1 MHVIVMGAGIVGIAS
16 AWYLRQHGCQV
27 SVIDRAQSAA
37 AETSFAN
44 AGQLSY
50 GYTTPWA
57 APSVPQKAAK
67 WLFKA
72 HSPLLLRPDGSLF
85 QLRWLRQMLAN
96 CTDDAY
102 IRNKDRMVRISE
114 YSRAMQ
120 LQLERDTGIAYEG
133 RRRGTLQLFRT
144 QQQIDAAAKDMS
156 VLADYG
162 VPFELLE
169 ASGCLKQEPAL
180 QHARA
185 PIAGGL
191 YLPNDATGDCHLFTT
206 QLAQMCADA
215 GVQFHYGAAI
225 EHITVQNGR
234 ISHIQAGGQIHQ
246 ADHYVCAL
254 GSFSRPVLQEIG
266 LDLPVYPVKGYS
278 LTIPMS
284 DESRS
289 PVSTLLDETYKVALT
304 RFDNRIRV
312 GGMAELSGYRL
323 QLTPER
329 RETLELVV
337 NELFPGCGDT
347 AAASFWSGL
356 RPMTPDSTPIIGAT
370 PIANLHTN
378 TGHGTLGWTMGLGSG
393 KIVADLVCGQAAE
406 IATDDLAVSRYI

>member
-1 MHVIVMGAGIVGIAS
+1 MHVIVMGAGIVGMAS
-16 AWYLRQHGCQV
+16 AWYLRQNGCDV
-27 SVIDRAQSAA
+27 TVIERAPTAA

-57 APSVPQKAAK
+57 APGIPQKAAK

-96 CTDDAY
+96 CSDAAY

-120 LQLERDTGIAYEG
+120 LQFERDTGIAYEG

-144 QQQIDAAAKDMS
+144 QQQIDAAAKDMT

-162 VPFELLE
+162 VPFELLD
-169 ASGCLKQEPAL
+169 ASGCLNQEPAL
-180 QHARA
+180 KQSHA

-206 QLAQMCADA
+206 QLAKMCAEA
-215 GVQFHYGAAI
+215 GVAFHYNTAI
-225 EHITVQNGR
+225 DRISVQNQR
-234 ISHIQAGGQIHQ
+234 ITALHSGAQTFQ

-254 GSFSRPVLQEIG
+254 GSFSRPLLQQLG

-278 LTIPMS
+278 LTIDLT
-284 DESRS
+284 DEQRA
-289 PVSTLLDETYKVALT
+289 PVSTLIDETYKVALT
-304 RFDNRIRV
+304 RFDQRVRV
-312 GGMAELSGYRL
+312 GGMAELSGYTI
-323 QLTPER
+323 QLPRER

-337 NELFPGCGDT
+337 NQLFPNCGDT
-347 AAASFWSGL
+347 TTARFWSGL

-393 KIVADLVCGQAAE
+393 KIVADLVCGQKAE
-406 IATDDLAVSRYI
+406 IETADLSLQRYA